1 MSLTDSPAALT
12 RTHQRSAS
20 TVLMAVLAFGISACS
35 ESPEVA
41 TSVVDAAAA
50 NEQESDAS
58 LVERARAI
66 HDRVV
71 TIDTHADINT
81 GNFTETVN
89 YTMNLDTQVN
99 LVKMAAG
106 GLDVAWFIVY
116 TGQSTLDE
124 AGYAAAYA
132 NAIDKFD
139 AIHRLAEDIA
149 PDEIGIAYTSDDV
162 KRLSAEGKQVAM
174 IGIENAYPVGLDL
187 ANIKDFHD
195 RGGRYMSLAHNGH
208 SQFADSNTGENAQ
221 DYIHGGL
228 SELGREA
235 LAEMNKWGI
244 IIDVSHPSKDAIM
257 QMLALTRAPLIASH
271 SSARALTNHTRNLD
285 DEMLLAIKD
294 NGGVVQTVAFG
305 SYINEAR
312 RVHLEQGRQ
321 ALTESIASA
330 LEIDILAPSDIA
342 QLSDAAR
349 GAYEASIEEVT
360 AQVRARVGAE
370 VNATAPPA
378 TVADFVDHI
387 DYMVGLIGE
396 DHVGI
401 SSDFDGGGGI
411 EGWNDASETF
421 NVTLELVRRGYTEQQ
436 IEKMWSGNLLRVLDE
451 VQAVAARI
459 QAE

>member
-1 MSLTDSPAALT
+1 MSFTDSPAALT
-12 RTHQRSAS
+12 RIHQCSVS

-41 TSVVDAAAA
+41 TSVDDAAAA
-50 NEQESDAS
+50 NEQESGAA

-162 KRLSAEGKQVAM
+162 RRLSAEGKQVAM

-221 DYIHGGL
+221 DYIHEGL
-228 SELGREA
+228 SDLGREA

-271 SSARALTNHTRNLD
+271 SSARALTNHSRNLD

-321 ALTESIASA
+321 ALTESIATA
-330 LEIDILAPSDIA
+330 LEIDMLAPSDIA
-342 QLSDAAR
+342 QLSGAAR
-349 GAYEASIEEVT
+349 SAYEASIEEVT
-360 AQVRARVGAE
+360 AQVRAQVGAE
-370 VNATAPPA
+370 VNATAPAA